1 MRTGFA
7 EYTFISSTL
16 ALFHRFFSLCTP
28 LYFGVYLWCCFGWS
42 VSIWKCKSKEW
53 ELWLMTSG
61 LHGVSEGHIQLLEPV
76 LISYIRVGDNNRF
89 SIFNSKD
96 KYITLVSRLHEK
108 LSRCYY
114 WKYQLEWEIGTMM
127 KPSCFR
133 TLKSLHCS
141 EVVLKVSE
149 SIDIDEEIWLL

>member
-1 MRTGFA
+1 
-7 EYTFISSTL
+7 
-16 ALFHRFFSLCTP
+16 
-28 LYFGVYLWCCFGWS
+28 
-42 VSIWKCKSKEW
+42 
-53 ELWLMTSG
+53 MTSG

-114 WKYQLEWEIGTMM
+114 
-127 KPSCFR
+127 
-133 TLKSLHCS
+133 
-141 EVVLKVSE
+141 
-149 SIDIDEEIWLL
+149 